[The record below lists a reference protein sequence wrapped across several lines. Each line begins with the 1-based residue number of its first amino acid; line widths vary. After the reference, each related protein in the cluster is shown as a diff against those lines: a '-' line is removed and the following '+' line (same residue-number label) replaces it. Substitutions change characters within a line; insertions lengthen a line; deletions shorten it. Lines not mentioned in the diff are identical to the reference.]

1 MSEKMKRNFGFVSL
15 ESGVYSDVT
24 AAVLARSE
32 YNENPSA
39 ACA

>member
-1 MSEKMKRNFGFVSL
+1 MSDKMKRNFGFVSL

-24 AAVLARSE
+24 AAVLASE